1 MNIKTEKTY
10 DIFALDAY
18 LEKPTYNMNEHL
30 DSYVSEIS
38 EVYSNVFKDI
48 NGYRPKYW
56 PNGTS
61 LENLNELELMLKQ
74 LDDDIEMAYEEM
86 GYDNE

>member
-30 DSYVSEIS
+30 EAYLCESIEF
-38 EVYSNVFKDI
+38 YSNVFKDI
-48 NGYRPKYW
+48 NRYRPKNW
-56 PNGTS
+56 PTGSDMEVFNS
-61 LENLNELELMLKQ
+61 VELMIKQMLDDIKNAEMELES
-74 LDDDIEMAYEEM
+74 E
-86 GYDNE
+86 NE